1 MALTPA
7 EALPILLAV
16 GILLISV
23 LLVLR
28 RNGSGATNGNTTK
41 ELSDVAKGWREMY
54 EEVSDDRDSW
64 REVAMLRGE
73 QLDRAGITPIVR
85 SEAELMGGIAK
96 DLREGFSKE
105 EVDGLAFDIG
115 IKPDDLKG
123 DTLPERARSL
133 VLSAGRQ
140 RKLVQLVN
148 RMNEERPT

>member
-7 EALPILLAV
+7 EALPILLVV
-16 GILLISV
+16 GLLLISV

-28 RNGSGATNGNTTK
+28 KNGNGATNGQATR
-41 ELSDVAKGWREMY
+41 ELSDVAKGWRDLY
-54 EEVSDDRDSW
+54 EEAIEDRDSW

-85 SEAELMGGIAK
+85 SEAELMSGIAK
-96 DLREGFSKE
+96 DMREGFSKD

-133 VLSAGRQ
+133 VLAASRQ
-140 RKLVQLVN
+140 RKLMRLVN
-148 RMNEERPT
+148 RMNEERPA